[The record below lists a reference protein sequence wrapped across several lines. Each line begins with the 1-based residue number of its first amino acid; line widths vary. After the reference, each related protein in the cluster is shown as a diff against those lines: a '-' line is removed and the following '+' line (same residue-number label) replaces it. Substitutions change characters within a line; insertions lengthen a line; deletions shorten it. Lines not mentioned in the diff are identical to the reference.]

1 MKRIHVWRSQFSWR
15 MLLVRVLV
23 NAMAMIATALLVP
36 RIYFLDRS
44 VGSLLL
50 VAAVL
55 GVLNAFV
62 KPVIQFATLRF
73 IFVTY
78 GVVVALINGSILVLV
93 GLILP
98 RRFEVDGILWALV
111 GGAVLGL
118 FSSVLENL
126 LGLTPPIVS
135 DKYPEVR
142 RDIGD
147 RAAERRR
154 RDLSERVAENDTS
167 GTEPGAGA

>member
-1 MKRIHVWRSQFSWR
+1 MQRIHVWRSQFSWR

-73 IFVTY
+73 IFATY
-78 GVVVALINGSILVLV
+78 GVVVALINGSILVL
-93 GLILP
+93 LSWILP

-135 DKYPEVR
+135 DKYPEIR
-142 RDIGD
+142 RDIRD
-147 RAAERRR
+147 RAAESRRR
-154 RDLSERVAENDTS
+154 ELSEGVMETDTGGS
-167 GTEPGAGA
+167 EPEAGA